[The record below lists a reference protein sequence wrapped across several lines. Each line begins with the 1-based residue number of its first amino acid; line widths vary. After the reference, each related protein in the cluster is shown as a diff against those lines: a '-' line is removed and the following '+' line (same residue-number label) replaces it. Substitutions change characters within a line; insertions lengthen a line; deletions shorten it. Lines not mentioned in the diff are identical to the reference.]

1 MLLPIEPTF
10 TPTFWRISAASGSMK
25 LRNQGCLQ
33 HMGKAQIITDVE
45 DPHHGECFGHV
56 VREAVHWVCRNTNLE
71 NTKLHI
77 QGFPEGIYH
86 SFAMGKN
93 FPRCWQ
99 LRLDLH
105 SFVMDVE
112 PEQLDPIHLQLPTF
126 NSIGHWCALSFLF
139 NQQWFLNRHRRFQ
152 FRTDGTSFSA
162 SDWAGVGQQ
171 VQEDHSFK

>member
-10 TPTFWRISAASGSMK
+10 APTFWRISAASGSMK

-99 LRLDLH
+99 LRVDLH

-126 NSIGHWCALSFLF
+126 NSIGHWCALSFLKCF
-139 NQQWFLNRHRRFQ
+139 D
-152 FRTDGTSFSA
+152 TGVSA
-162 SDWAGVGQQ
+162 
-171 VQEDHSFK
+171 E